1 MKTRNKIAFLIIM
14 ATMLYYQI
22 LSWFSEI
29 GRTEKLLPYLLVSLI
44 FMLLPGFS
52 SNKRGLMV
60 VGTITLTLFSLALH
74 DFVSAKNLFIML
86 LSPIVAYY
94 VADVLH
100 PPLRIAY
107 YWFFLVLIPYSLYAF
122 TSIEGVFYLPNENW
136 QVDFFGINNTK
147 HLMGLAGSTLVWT
160 SVFSIKETS
169 SEGGKTKYI
178 DIILGLLGSYM
189 LIGSTARSYILP
201 FLVIIVYLLIFRHRI
216 KQWFAYIYFTTAIMS
231 TYMLESISSYA
242 SPLKE
247 YTILDKFTKTDNFGL
262 YGVTSG
268 RAWLW
273 ALHLKWFQSS
283 NYIGKGSSA
292 TFNTGDTV
300 DKQIAK
306 AASESVYTGLLAIYG
321 FMGIVVI
328 IAHISLFVF
337 AVKKN
342 NLLGSALIF
351 FMIYVSV
358 LGDFLMESSA
368 PLTML
373 LFILYVRSFSIQQKI
388 GE

>member
-1 MKTRNKIAFLIIM
+1 
-14 ATMLYYQI
+14 MLYYQI

-44 FMLLPGFS
+44 FMLLPSFS
-52 SNKRGLMV
+52 SHKRGIMV
-60 VGTITLTLFSLALH
+60 LGTIALTFLSFSLH
-74 DFVSAKNLFIML
+74 DLVSAKNLFIML

-94 VADVLH
+94 IADVLH

-107 YWFFLVLIPYSLYAF
+107 YWFFLILIPYSLYAF

-160 SVFSIKETS
+160 SVFSIKDS
-169 SEGGKTKYI
+169 SSKRNQTKYY
-178 DIILGLLGSYM
+178 DIVLGLLGVYM

-201 FLVIIVYLLIFRHRI
+201 FFVITIYLFIFRHGI
-216 KQWFAYIYFTTAIMS
+216 KRWIAYIYFTTAIMS
-231 TYMLESISSYA
+231 TYLLESLSSY
-242 SPLKE
+242 SLKG
-247 YTILDKFTKTDNFGL
+247 YAIFDKLAKTDNFEL
-262 YGVTSG
+262 HGVTSG

-273 ALHLKWFQSS
+273 ALHLKWFQDS
-283 NYIGKGSSA
+283 NYLGKGESA
-292 TFNTGDTV
+292 SFSQGEYVNN
-300 DKQIAK
+300 QIAK

-321 FMGIVVI
+321 IVGIAVI
-328 IAHISLFVF
+328 IIHLSLFVF
-337 AVKKN
+337 AVKRN

-358 LGDFLMESSA
+358 LGDFLMESSV
-368 PLTML
+368 PLTL
-373 LFILYVRSFSIQQKI
+373 FLFILYIRSFSIKQKL

>member
-44 FMLLPGFS
+44 FMLLPSFS
-52 SNKRGLMV
+52 SHKRGIMV
-60 VGTITLTLFSLALH
+60 LGTIALTFLSFSLH
-74 DFVSAKNLFIML
+74 DLVSAKNLFIML

-94 VADVLH
+94 IADVLH

-107 YWFFLVLIPYSLYAF
+107 YWFFLILIPYSLYAF

-160 SVFSIKETS
+160 SVFSIKDS
-169 SEGGKTKYI
+169 SSKRNQTKYY
-178 DIILGLLGSYM
+178 DIVLGLLGVYM

-201 FLVIIVYLLIFRHRI
+201 FFVITIYLFIFRHGI
-216 KQWFAYIYFTTAIMS
+216 KRWIAYIYFTTAIMS
-231 TYMLESISSYA
+231 TYLLESLSSY
-242 SPLKE
+242 SLKG
-247 YTILDKFTKTDNFGL
+247 YAIFDKLAKTDNFKL
-262 YGVTSG
+262 HGVTSG

-300 DKQIAK
+300 DNQIAK

-351 FMIYVSV
+351 FMIYVSA